1 LNSYCNELGLD
12 RSDFNYFVFI
22 GGRLKNIICVD
33 TFELKPSKL
42 FPQSEHSTPIPN
54 RCYVPLS
61 QTLRDKVTHA
71 LKIIEQHDLTSLAI
85 KDQSPKW
92 VFGRNDSIYSVKSVD
107 LHVSH
112 HAVHFTGCF
121 AFFDVPSF
129 STQLIPLDMV
139 LGENK
144 CIEISPSDIKPNI
157 LVEDLLRKHAAL
169 DSKFEEVGD
178 SMNNVDEI
186 ARAIEKATLP
196 EGSALGEKYQKLYDE
211 AIQIPQKLEA
221 DYSKL
226 EQNLEVLCWKI
237 CLSIFGIKKGDSLSY
252 ISTGES
258 KKTIILVRVDIY
270 DRKIM
275 LWGPKIMKTG
285 KLSKRDDTIYIPI
298 NHLYE
303 HA

>member
-1 LNSYCNELGLD
+1 M
-12 RSDFNYFVFI
+12 
-22 GGRLKNIICVD
+22 KNIICVE
-33 TFELKPSKL
+33 TFELESSKL
-42 FPQSEHSTPIPN
+42 FPGSEHVTPVPN

-61 QTLRDKVTHA
+61 EALKDKVSCA
-71 LKIIEQHDLTSLAI
+71 LKIIEEHDLTSLAI
-85 KDQSPKW
+85 KNYSPKW

-121 AFFDVPSF
+121 AFLDVPSF

-139 LGENK
+139 LGETK
-144 CIEISPSDIKPNI
+144 CIEIISSDIKPKKI
-157 LVEDLLRKHAAL
+157 IEDLLRKHAVL
-169 DSKFEEVGD
+169 ESKIEEVGD
-178 SMNNVDEI
+178 SMNNVDEM
-186 ARAIEKATLP
+186 ARAIEKAALP
-196 EGSALGEKYQKLYDE
+196 EGTVMGKKYQQLYDE

-221 DYSKL
+221 DYSKFEQDL
-226 EQNLEVLCWKI
+226 EMLCWKI
-237 CLSIFGIKKGDSLSY
+237 CLSLFGIKKGDSLSY
-252 ISTGES
+252 IFNENS

-275 LWGPKIMKTG
+275 LWGPRIMKTG